1 MGTMLEGRG
10 GVVGRKVAK
19 QIAANL
25 TDFGAAAGSLTIFRH
40 ARSNMPHTQLRR
52 PPKHDPSFVYVPK
65 TQPPTDPP
73 TEYCLNGAYVL
84 VFVWPHASLTVR
96 IKLIR
101 HKCI

>member
-1 MGTMLEGRG
+1 MQVNGDDAGGE

-19 QIAANL
+19 QIANL

-40 ARSNMPHTQLRR
+40 ARSNMPHTQLSR
-52 PPKHDPSFVYVPK
+52 PPKHDPSFVYVPE
-65 TQPPTDPP
+65 TQPPTG
-73 TEYCLNGAYVL
+73 YCPNGAYVL